1 MLSRSFVL
9 SEMSAILVGTG
20 KCNRN
25 FMEAG
30 EVGFMLYC
38 VAKGR
43 KPVVMAIK
51 WKVAAGKQ

>member
-1 MLSRSFVL
+1 VLSCPFVL
-9 SEMSAILVGTG
+9 SEMSAMLVGTG

-30 EVGFMLYC
+30 EGRFMIYC

-51 WKVAAGKQ
+51 WKVAADKQ